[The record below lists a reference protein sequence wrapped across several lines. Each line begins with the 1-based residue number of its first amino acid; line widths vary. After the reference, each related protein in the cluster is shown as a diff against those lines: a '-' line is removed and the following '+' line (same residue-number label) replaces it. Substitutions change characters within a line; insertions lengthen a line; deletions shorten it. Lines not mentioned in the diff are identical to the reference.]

1 MGEDGGRAILLT
13 GFPGFLGER
22 LLPRLLESSPSA
34 RYLCLVQPKFEAMAR
49 QAMERIVAG
58 HAGFRER
65 AELVLGDITETG
77 LGLAMADAH
86 RVQSALT
93 GCFHLAAVYDLAVHR
108 DVAFRVNVHGT
119 RNVLQFLQDAP
130 RFERLDYV
138 STAYVS
144 GAATGVFREGDLDVG
159 QAFKNHYEETKFLA
173 EVEVRKSAVP
183 STVYRPGIVVGD
195 SRTGETAKFDGPYFA
210 LTAMGRLPSPGVFIR
225 IGSGR
230 ETVNLVPSDFVI
242 EALARLSAAPDTL
255 GRVFH
260 LTDPSPVPTLEI
272 ERLFARA
279 LGKRFVY
286 LPVPLS
292 IARLLFAPAPVQRFF
307 GMPVQ
312 ALAYFDHA
320 CRYDCS
326 EATAALASLGIACPR
341 FPDYVGRLVDF
352 YRQKRGEVR
361 TAAMT

>member
-1 MGEDGGRAILLT
+1 MGEGVAKTVLLT

-22 LLPRLLESSPSA
+22 LLPRLLGSSPHV
-34 RYLCLVQPKFEAMAR
+34 RYLCLVQPKFEALAR
-49 QAMERIVAG
+49 RSRERVAG
-58 HAGFRER
+58 GRADFLER
-65 AELVLGDITETG
+65 TQIVLGDITEAG
-77 LGLAMADAH
+77 LGLGESEVR
-86 RVQSALT
+86 RVTNELT
-93 GCFHLAAVYDLAVHR
+93 GVFHLAAVYDLAVRR
-108 DVAFRVNVHGT
+108 DVAFRVNVEGT
-119 RNVLQFLQDAP
+119 RNVLRFLQGAP

-144 GAATGVFREGDLDVG
+144 GAATGVFREADLDVG
-159 QAFKNHYEETKFLA
+159 QTFKNHYEETKFLA
-173 EVEVRKSAVP
+173 EVEVRRSGLPA
-183 STVYRPGIVVGD
+183 TVYRPGIVVGD

-242 EALARLSAAPDTL
+242 EALARLSAAPETL

-260 LTDPSPVPTLEI
+260 LTDPMPVSTLEI

-279 LGKRFVY
+279 LGKRFAY

-292 IARLLFAPAPVQRFF
+292 VARLLFAPAPVQRFF
-307 GMPVQ
+307 GMPVE

-352 YRQKRGEVR
+352 YRKKRGEVR

>member
-1 MGEDGGRAILLT
+1 MASGRL
-13 GFPGFLGER
+13 
-22 LLPRLLESSPSA
+22 A
-34 RYLCLVQPKFEAMAR
+34 RIAEGR
-49 QAMERIVAG
+49 
-58 HAGFRER
+58 AGFRER
-65 AELVLGDITETG
+65 ADIVLGDITESG
-77 LGLAMADAH
+77 LGLAGGEAR
-86 RVQSALT
+86 RVQAELT
-93 GCFHLAAVYDLAVHR
+93 GCFHLAAVYDLAVRR
-108 DVAFRVNVHGT
+108 DVAVKVNVEGT
-119 RNVLQFLQDAP
+119 RHVLELLRGAP

-144 GAATGVFREGDLDVG
+144 GAATGVFRETDLDVG

-173 EVEVRKSAVP
+173 EVEVRKSGVP

-242 EALARLSAAPDTL
+242 EALARLSTVPSTL

-260 LTDPSPVPTLEI
+260 LTDPNPVSTLEI
-272 ERLFARA
+272 ETLFAQA

-292 IARLLFAPAPVQRFF
+292 VARLLFAPAPVQRFF

-312 ALAYFDHA
+312 ALAYFDHP

-326 EATAALASLGIACPR
+326 QATEALAALGIRVPR
-341 FPDYVGRLVDF
+341 FQDYVGRLVDF
-352 YRQKRGEVR
+352 YKKKRGEVR